1 MSESITPSSGNVF
14 ADIGLPYPEE
24 ALAKSQLAY
33 RIATIIRSR
42 GLSPEDAADL
52 LETSES
58 KISLITTG
66 QLGGFT
72 IDRLMRFLT
81 ALDEEVEIIVRHR
94 QSPSALHVALD

>member
-1 MSESITPSSGNVF
+1 MSEGITPSSGNVF

-33 RIATIIRSR
+33 RIATIIKAR
-42 GLSPEDAADL
+42 GLSPEAAANL
-52 LETSES
+52 LGTSQS
-58 KISLITTG
+58 KISLIKTG
-66 QLGGFT
+66 QLGGIT

-94 QSPSALHVALD
+94 QGPFALHVALG